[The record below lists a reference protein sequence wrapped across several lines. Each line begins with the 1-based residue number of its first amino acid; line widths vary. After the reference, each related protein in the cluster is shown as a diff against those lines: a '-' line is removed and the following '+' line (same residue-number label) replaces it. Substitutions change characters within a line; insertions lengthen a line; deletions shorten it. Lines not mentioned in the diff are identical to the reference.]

1 MDEDGL
7 ASAQHRGDRR
17 RPACARINE
26 NLLRSCGYMAQTYLS
41 AELFLASE
49 GLSRSNC
56 IITDLEMRQMPGRNF
71 SSASEAAAAI
81 LRSSS

>member
-1 MDEDGL
+1 MDSPLRSIAVIDDDPRVLESL
-7 ASAQHRGDRR
+7 
-17 RPACARINE
+17 E

-49 GLSRSNC
+49 GLSRNNC
-56 IITDLEMRQMPGRNF
+56 IITDLEMRQMTGRNF